1 MTVQTMHGR
10 TVPVIGTADPVLE
23 LRNIWAGYG
32 ETTVLRGVDLV
43 VPPSSVVAVLGPN
56 GAGKSTLLKT
66 ILGVVPATQGT
77 VVFDRTRVTHESPSG
92 RFLRGIALSPE
103 GRRIF
108 MNLSVA
114 ENLVTGASGV
124 GSDVVARQTERI
136 FELFPVLHERQGQRA
151 GSLSGGE
158 QQMLAIGRALVSAP
172 RLLMIDELS
181 MGLAPLVVA
190 ELYETLRTLADEG
203 LAVVVVDQFASKM
216 LAVADRACVVEKG
229 RIVLDGTG
237 ELDQAELLAGAAV
250 GLDRK

>member
-1 MTVQTMHGR
+1 MLELYTVFSGYGR
-10 TVPVIGTADPVLE
+10 LPVLFDINFGIGAGE
-23 LRNIWAGYG
+23 L
-32 ETTVLRGVDLV
+32 
-43 VPPSSVVAVLGPN
+43 VAVLGPN

-66 ILGVVPATQGT
+66 ILGVVPATKGT
-77 VVFDRTRVTHESPSG
+77 VVFDQTRVTHEPPAA

-108 MNLSVA
+108 MNLTVK
-114 ENLVTGASGV
+114 ENLATGSSGIAA
-124 GSDVVARQTERI
+124 DVVARQTEKI
-136 FELFPVLHERQGQRA
+136 YELFPILGQRQGQRA

-190 ELYETLRTLADEG
+190 ELYETLRGLADEG
-203 LAVVVVDQFASKM
+203 LAVIVVDQFASKM

-229 RIVLDGTG
+229 RIVIDGTDK
-237 ELDQAELLAGAAV
+237 ENQAELLAGAAV
-250 GLDRK
+250 GLDRR

>member
-1 MTVQTMHGR
+1 M
-10 TVPVIGTADPVLE
+10 
-23 LRNIWAGYG
+23 
-32 ETTVLRGVDLV
+32 
-43 VPPSSVVAVLGPN
+43 
-56 GAGKSTLLKT
+56 
-66 ILGVVPATQGT
+66 
-77 VVFDRTRVTHESPSG
+77 FDQTRVTHEAPSG
-92 RFLRGIALSPE
+92 RFVRGIALSPE

-108 MNLSVA
+108 MNLTVK
-114 ENLVTGASGV
+114 ENLVTGSSGV
-124 GSDVVARQTERI
+124 APDVVTRQMERI
-136 FELFPVLHERQGQRA
+136 FELFPVLGQRQGQRA

-158 QQMLAIGRALVSAP
+158 QQMLAIGRALISAP

-237 ELDQAELLAGAAV
+237 EENQAELLAGAAV
-250 GLDRK
+250 GLDRR

>member
-1 MTVQTMHGR
+1 MLELYNVYSGYGR
-10 TVPVIGTADPVLE
+10 LPVLFDVNFSIAPGE
-23 LRNIWAGYG
+23 L
-32 ETTVLRGVDLV
+32 
-43 VPPSSVVAVLGPN
+43 VAVLGPN

-66 ILGVVPATQGT
+66 ILGVVSTTRGT
-77 VVFDRTRVTHESPSG
+77 IVFDQTRVTHEPPSG
-92 RFLRGIALSPE
+92 RFIRGIALSPE

-108 MNLSVA
+108 MNLTVK
-114 ENLVTGASGV
+114 ENLVTGSSGV
-124 GSDVVARQTERI
+124 APDVVTRQMERI
-136 FELFPVLHERQGQRA
+136 IELFPVL
-151 GSLSGGE
+151 
-158 QQMLAIGRALVSAP
+158 GRALVSAP

-203 LAVVVVDQFASKM
+203 LAVIVVDQFASKM

-237 ELDQAELLAGAAV
+237 EENQAELLAGAAV

>member
-1 MTVQTMHGR
+1 MLELYNVYSGYGR
-10 TVPVIGTADPVLE
+10 LPVLFDVNFSIAAGE
-23 LRNIWAGYG
+23 L
-32 ETTVLRGVDLV
+32 
-43 VPPSSVVAVLGPN
+43 VAVLGPN

-66 ILGVVPATQGT
+66 VLGVVPATKGT
-77 VVFDRTRVTHESPSG
+77 VVFDQTRVTHEPPAG

-108 MNLSVA
+108 KNLTVK
-114 ENLVTGASGV
+114 ENLATGSSGIAN
-124 GSDVVARQTERI
+124 DVVARQTEKI
-136 FELFPVLHERQGQRA
+136 FDLFPILGERQGQQA

-190 ELYETLRTLADEG
+190 ELYQTLRGLADEG
-203 LAVVVVDQFASKM
+203 LAVIVVDQFASKM

-229 RIVLDGTG
+229 RIVIDGTG
-237 ELDQAELLAGAAV
+237 EENEAELLAGAAV
-250 GLDRK
+250 GLDRR

>member
-1 MTVQTMHGR
+1 
-10 TVPVIGTADPVLE
+10 VLE
-23 LRNIWAGYG
+23 LYNVYSGYG
-32 ETTVLRGVDLV
+32 RLPVLFDINF
-43 VPPSSVVAVLGPN
+43 SVAPGELVAVLGPN

-66 ILGVVPATQGT
+66 ILGVVPASRGT
-77 VVFDRTRVTHESPSG
+77 IVFDQTRVTHETAAG

-108 MNLSVA
+108 MNLSVK
-114 ENLVTGASGV
+114 ENLVTGSSGV
-124 GSDVVARQTERI
+124 APDVVTRQMDRA
-136 FELFPVLHERQGQRA
+136 FELFPVLGQRQGQRA

-158 QQMLAIGRALVSAP
+158 QQMLAIGRALISAP
-172 RLLMIDELS
+172 RLLLIDELS

-190 ELYETLRTLADEG
+190 DLYETLRTLADEG

-229 RIVLDGTG
+229 RIVFDGTG
-237 ELDQAELLAGAAV
+237 EESQAELLAGAAV

>member
-1 MTVQTMHGR
+1 MLELYNVFSGYGR
-10 TVPVIGTADPVLE
+10 LPVLFDVNFSIAPGE
-23 LRNIWAGYG
+23 L
-32 ETTVLRGVDLV
+32 
-43 VPPSSVVAVLGPN
+43 VAVLGPN

-66 ILGVVPATQGT
+66 ILGVVPVSNGT
-77 VVFDRTRVTHESPSG
+77 VVFDRTRVTHEPPSG

-108 MNLSVA
+108 MNLTVL
-114 ENLVTGASGV
+114 ENLVTGSSGV
-124 GSDVVARQTERI
+124 GPDVVARQTEKI
-136 FELFPVLHERQGQRA
+136 FELFPVLGERQGQRA

-203 LAVVVVDQFASKM
+203 LAIVVVDQFASKM

-229 RIVLDGTG
+229 RIVLEGTG
-237 ELDQAELLAGAAV
+237 EENQAELLAVAAV

>member
-1 MTVQTMHGR
+1 
-10 TVPVIGTADPVLE
+10 VLE
-23 LRNIWAGYG
+23 LYNVFSGYG
-32 ETTVLRGVDLV
+32 RLPVLFDINL
-43 VPPSSVVAVLGPN
+43 SVAAGELVAVLGPN

-66 ILGVVPATQGT
+66 ILGVVPVTRGT
-77 VVFDRTRVTHESPSG
+77 IVFDQTRVTHEPAAG
-92 RFLRGIALSPE
+92 RFVRGIALSPE

-108 MNLSVA
+108 MNLTVK
-114 ENLVTGASGV
+114 ENLITGSSGV
-124 GSDVVARQTERI
+124 TPDVVGRQMERI
-136 FELFPVLHERQGQRA
+136 FELFPVLGQRQAQQA

-158 QQMLAIGRALVSAP
+158 QQMLAIGRALISAP

-190 ELYETLRTLADEG
+190 ELYETLRALADEG

-229 RIVLDGTG
+229 RIVLDRTG
-237 ELDQAELLAGAAV
+237 EESQAELLAEAAV